1 MDIIKNPV
9 IIGLFAGTLTYAYLV
24 WNETQ
29 KMKNKKKY
37 KKKKINLLIPVIVTA
52 IVWFIAYS
60 YFEYQNP
67 DNTTVDINQTIISDL
82 TKPIKQFTPLTIA
95 PTQGYKFVKD
105 VVSDSIDPKSFT
117 LITNGI
123 TIPTKLPEVLLEM
136 Y

>member
-1 MDIIKNPV
+1 
-9 IIGLFAGTLTYAYLV
+9 
-24 WNETQ
+24 
-29 KMKNKKKY
+29 MKNKKKY
-37 KKKKINLLIPVIVTA
+37 KKKSINLIIPVIVTA
-52 IVWFIAYS
+52 IVWFIGYS
-60 YFEYQNP
+60 YFEYNS
-67 DNTTVDINQTIISDL
+67 DHNINIDVNQTLISDL

-105 VVSDSIDPKSFT
+105 VISDSSDPKSFT